1 MEAGDLERHQII
13 ESVMARLAENGAD
26 AAAVMWEQIAAQI
39 ISIVGEGGFAALYVR
54 SLSLTQSSFPWL
66 AGDLLSPQTGH
77 RFAELKKCLESQ
89 EPAQAS
95 EANRLLVATF
105 TDILALLIG
114 EELTI
119 TIMRSAW
126 GNEPPDRTGKE
137 NKIA

>member
-1 MEAGDLERHQII
+1 M
-13 ESVMARLAENGAD
+13 
-26 AAAVMWEQIAAQI
+26 
-39 ISIVGEGGFAALYVR
+39 R

-66 AGDLLSPQTGH
+66 AGDLLPPH
-77 RFAELKKCLESQ
+77 ADDRFAELKKCLESH

-95 EANRLLVATF
+95 EANRLLIATF

-119 TIMRSAW
+119 TIMHSAW

-137 NKIA
+137 NKTSSCGMPSLPVACCMHSPTWA